1 MKLSEQ
7 TLNVLKNFATIN
19 DGLVLKK
26 GKTQKTISPEQT
38 ILVEAELPEDFPES
52 FGIYDLSQFLGNVTA
67 LNDPEM
73 TFSRESVIMDDGHMK
88 LNYYSCSTNLIISPP
103 DKELVLKKID
113 VKFDLSAETFK
124 KILRLSLMN
133 NLSNITVLGKQGEL
147 RLQTHERK
155 DDTSNFA
162 YTKIADHNGDDFSV
176 SFKTENLKLIPD
188 DYHVEI
194 MIGGFA
200 KFTNKAGNIKY
211 FIAAE
216 SK

>member
-7 TLNVLKNFATIN
+7 TLGVLKNFATIN
-19 DGLVLKK
+19 DGLVLQK
-26 GKTQKTISPEQT
+26 GKIQKTISPEQT
-38 ILVEAELPEDFPES
+38 ILVEAELGEDFPET
-52 FGIYDLSQFLGNVTA
+52 FGIYDLSQFLGNISA
-67 LNDPEM
+67 LNNPEM
-73 TFSRESVIMDDGHMK
+73 EFSRESVIMDDGDMK

-103 DKELVLKKID
+103 NKELVLKKVD
-113 VKFDLSAETFK
+113 VRFDLSSDTLK
-124 KILRLSLMN
+124 KLLRLSLMN

-162 YTKIADHNGDDFSV
+162 YTKIADHDGDDFSV
-176 SFKTENLKLIPD
+176 SFKTDNLKLIPD

-200 KFTNKAGNIKY
+200 KFTNKTGNIKY